1 VTQNIG
7 LKPNA
12 EQVRT
17 WEQIQ
22 LQKIEDGKKAAKEWK
37 PTQKLGQFHVEYVG
51 RTIEGYHSVLA
62 DAQALYDIE
71 TSCAELKEKRN
82 HWCKIKHLAKPLDE
96 ILQRTAKNAAAY
108 GAKKGHR
115 YSRPPYGKELPKCY
129 HRYPCSAYANKRQ
142 NQIVV
147 NFRCNSEFNGRL
159 RDKEK
164 GEDRRCS
171 FRLSEKE
178 WIAIQKKEQE
188 AQENMSIALALEG
201 EEVVGNM
208 LQMERQQKEQEITE
222 NMSIAMELEE
232 EDAVGSALGVGVHAV
247 ASAAV

>member
-1 VTQNIG
+1 MTQNIG

-12 EQVRT
+12 EQTRR

-22 LQKIEDGKKAAKEWK
+22 LQRIEEGKRTAKEWK

-51 RTIEGYHSVLA
+51 RPIEDYHSVLA

-71 TSCAELKEKRN
+71 VSCAELKEKRN
-82 HWCKIKHLAKPLDE
+82 HWCKIKHLAKPLEE

-108 GAKKGHR
+108 GAKKGHQ

-129 HRYPCSAYANKRQ
+129 HRYPCSAYANKQQ

-159 RDKEK
+159 RQKEK

-171 FRLSEKE
+171 FRLSEKK
-178 WIAIQKKEQE
+178 WIEIQKKEKE
-188 AQENMSIALALEG
+188 AQENMSIALTLEE
-201 EEVVGNM
+201 EEVVETM
-208 LQMERQQKEQEITE
+208 LHMERQQEEQDIAE
-222 NMSIAMELEE
+222 NMSNLMELEG
-232 EDAVGSALGVGVHAV
+232 EDAEGNDLGVGVHAV
-247 ASAAV
+247 ASAAL